1 MCEFVINPNRRPS
14 PVWDDEVCSS
24 FRNDDI
30 ASFHASIPGYRPTPL
45 VSLPALA
52 AELGVAT
59 IWVKDESQRF
69 DLSAFKVLGAS
80 YAIYRYLRQAWQAE
94 TGTLLRP
101 QDIWTET
108 FRNRFARRYT
118 FSTATDGNHGRAVAW
133 TARRLHQKAV
143 IYMPRATAAAR
154 IENVRKEEA
163 EVIMVDGSYDDAVR
177 RAAADAVSRGWQVI
191 ADTGYPGYM
200 TIPGD
205 IMAGYLT
212 LFREMESS
220 LHLSDNRGVDLVFLQ
235 SGVGSLAAAA
245 AWYYVQRYGLRRPRL
260 ISVEPTAAAGL
271 LESARLGALRTATGN
286 AETIMAGLNCGTPS
300 AAAWPL
306 IRDGID
312 LFLAIND
319 RFAIEAMRTC
329 YYPTG
334 TDPRLISGESGSAGL
349 AAFLALRADD
359 RLRPAAEWLSLGP
372 QTRILLINTEGAT
385 DPAYFDRVVGG

>member
-1 MCEFVINPNRRPS
+1 MCELVINPNHLPS
-14 PVWDDEVCSS
+14 PVWENDAYSP

-30 ASFHASIPGYRPTPL
+30 TSFHASIPGYRPTPL

-52 AELGVAT
+52 EKLGVGS
-59 IWVKDESQRF
+59 IWVKDEAQRF

-80 YAIYRYLRQAWQAE
+80 YAIYRFLRDAWQAE
-94 TGTLLRP
+94 TGTRLHP

-108 FRNRFARRYT
+108 FRGRFAGRYT
-118 FSTATDGNHGRAVAW
+118 FSTATDGNHGRAIAW
-133 TARRLHQKAV
+133 IARRLQQKAV
-143 IYMPRATAAAR
+143 IYMPRATVAAR

-163 EVIMVDGSYDDAVR
+163 EVVIVDGSYDDAVR
-177 RAAADAVSRGWQVI
+177 RAAADAARFGRQVI

-220 LHLSDNRGVDLVFLQ
+220 LHLSDDPGVDLVFLQ

-245 AWYYVQRYGLRRPRL
+245 AWYYVRRYGRRQPKL

-271 LESARLGALRTATGN
+271 LESARFGNLCTATGDSK
-286 AETIMAGLNCGTPS
+286 TIMAGLNCGTPS

-312 LFLAIND
+312 LFLAITD
-319 RFAIEAMRTC
+319 RFAVEAMRTC
-329 YYPTG
+329 YHPTG
-334 TDPRLISGESGSAGL
+334 TDPRLISGESGAAGL
-349 AAFLALRADD
+349 AALLALRTDD
-359 RLRPAAEWLSLGP
+359 RLRPAAEWLPIGSR
-372 QTRILLINTEGAT
+372 TRILVINTEGAT
-385 DPAYFDRVVGG
+385 DPAHFDRVVGR